1 MYMYYLLG
9 YKFFGGLEQMERL
22 YSELPK
28 IRSVSTNKV
37 FSGFGSLLNNIDP
50 KLRSQLES
58 TFILTLDGDVE
69 FQPDAVRLMIDKI
82 KENKKLGSVC
92 GRVQPIGKGPMVW
105 YQQFEYAVGHWLQ
118 KAAEHMFVSFVV
130 TWI

>member
-1 MYMYYLLG
+1 M
-9 YKFFGGLEQMERL
+9 
-22 YSELPK
+22 
-28 IRSVSTNKV
+28 
-37 FSGFGSLLNNIDP
+37 
-50 KLRSQLES
+50 
-58 TFILTLDGDVE
+58 TLDGDVE

-118 KAAEHMFVSFVV
+118 KAAEHMFVSAIKIQISYQITHYRVILYSGNSDV
-130 TWI
+130 